1 MNNSTALLLTIVQ
14 SILPILV
21 TLGFGYFAAY
31 RRDFDAKQ
39 AGVLTRLVMLYAL
52 PLELLVSILSTPR
65 SQVFAAGPVA
75 ALILLAM
82 VGGYLIFFLLYRT
95 VLKRRLSEAAL
106 IAMTITG
113 PSVPFIGI
121 PVLGQIFGAASSLP
135 ISIAAL
141 AMNLIQLPITLI
153 LMGHDQGRQPSTPAE
168 RSAEHRNE
176 FRELL
181 GHLIHSCREPVVW
194 VPLMALFMVMIG
206 AFLPPFLKGSL
217 LLLGRTTGGAA
228 LFASGVVLYTRQ
240 VKLSGLVATI
250 VSIRNIVIPGTI
262 YALARLWHL
271 PLPALQESVLTMA
284 IPSASINV
292 ILAMRYHVLEREIAS
307 VLFFGTLS
315 SIGTMAFFIW
325 LTGA

>member
-1 MNNSTALLLTIVQ
+1 MTSSPALLLTIVQ

-31 RRDFDAKQ
+31 RKDFDAQQ

-52 PLELLVSILSTPR
+52 PLELLASILSTPR
-65 SQVFAAGPVA
+65 NQVLAAGPVA

-82 VGGYLIFFLLYRT
+82 IGGYGLIFAILRLL
-95 VLKRRLSEAAL
+95 LKRRLGEAAL

-121 PVLGQIFGAASSLP
+121 PVLGQIFGPASSVP
-135 ISIAAL
+135 ISIASL
-141 AMNLIQLPITLI
+141 AMNLVQLPITLI
-153 LMGHDQGRQPSTPAE
+153 LMGHDRGSRHRVETE
-168 RSAEHRNE
+168 GKTRNE
-176 FRELL
+176 LRELL
-181 GHLIHSCREPVVW
+181 GHLLHSCREPVVW
-194 VPLMALFMVMIG
+194 VPMMALVLVSIG
-206 AFLPPFLKGSL
+206 AFLPQFLKGSL
-217 LLLGRTTGGAA
+217 QLLGRTTGGAA
-228 LFASGVVLYTRQ
+228 LFASGVVLFTRQ
-240 VKLSGLVATI
+240 VKFSPLVGVI
-250 VSIRNIVIPGTI
+250 VSVRNVIIPGII

-315 SIGTMAFFIW
+315 SIFTMAFFIW

>member
-1 MNNSTALLLTIVQ
+1 MISSPNLLLTIVEA
-14 SILPILV
+14 ILPILV

-31 RRDFDAKQ
+31 RKDFDAQQ

-52 PLELLVSILSTPR
+52 PLELLVSILSTPKA
-65 SQVFAAGPVA
+65 QVLSAGPVA

-82 VGGYLIFFLLYRT
+82 VGGYILVFSVFRIAFN
-95 VLKRRLSEAAL
+95 RRMSEAAM
-106 IAMTITG
+106 IAMTVTG

-121 PVLGQIFGAASSLP
+121 PVLGQIFGAASGVP

-153 LMGHDQGRQPSTPAE
+153 LMGHDHEGRPVRSAHAE
-168 RSAEHRNE
+168 RRS
-176 FRELL
+176 ELKEL
-181 GHLIHSCREPVVW
+181 VGHLLHSCREPVVW
-194 VPLMALFMVMIG
+194 VPLVALILVIIG
-206 AFLPPFLKGSL
+206 ASIPHFLKGSL
-217 LLLGRTTGGAA
+217 QLLGRTTGGAA
-228 LFASGVVLYTRQ
+228 LFASGVVLFTRQ
-240 VKLSGLVATI
+240 VRFSPLVGAI
-250 VSIRNIVIPGTI
+250 VGIRNLIIPGTI
-262 YALARLWHL
+262 YILARLWHL
-271 PLPALQESVLTMA
+271 PPQALQESVLTMA

-315 SIGTMAFFIW
+315 SIATMAFFIW

>member
-1 MNNSTALLLTIVQ
+1 MTSSPNLLLTIIQ
-14 SILPILV
+14 AILPILV

-31 RRDFDAKQ
+31 RKDFDAQQ

-52 PLELLVSILSTPR
+52 PLELFVSILSTPKA
-65 SQVFAAGPVA
+65 QVLSAGPVA

-82 VGGYLIFFLLYRT
+82 VGGYAAVFSVFRFA
-95 VLKRRLSEAAL
+95 LKRRLSEAAI

-121 PVLGQIFGAASSLP
+121 PVLGQIFGAASGVP

-153 LMGHDQGRQPSTPAE
+153 LMGHDHGNRQTRDTTTE
-168 RSAEHRNE
+168 RRNE
-176 FRELL
+176 LRELI
-181 GHLIHSCREPVVW
+181 GHLLHSCREPVVW
-194 VPLMALFMVMIG
+194 VPLLALVLVSAG
-206 AFLPPFLKGSL
+206 AFLPVFLKGSF
-217 LLLGRTTGGAA
+217 LLLGHTTGGAA
-228 LFASGVVLYTRQ
+228 LFASGVVLFTRQ
-240 VKLSGLVATI
+240 VRFSPLVGTI
-250 VSIRNIVIPGTI
+250 VGIRNIVIPGII
-262 YALARLWHL
+262 YALARAWHL
-271 PLPALQESVLTMA
+271 PPQALQESVLTMA

-307 VLFFGTLS
+307 VLFFGTLT
-315 SIGTMAFFIW
+315 SIVTMAFFIW

>member
-1 MNNSTALLLTIVQ
+1 MTSSPNLLLTIVEA
-14 SILPILV
+14 ILPILV

-31 RRDFDAKQ
+31 RKDFDAQQ

-52 PLELLVSILSTPR
+52 PLELLVSILSTPKA
-65 SQVFAAGPVA
+65 QVLSAGPVA

-82 VGGYLIFFLLYRT
+82 IGGYFIVFSIFRFAF
-95 VLKRRLSEAAL
+95 KRRMSEAAI
-106 IAMTITG
+106 IAMTVTG

-121 PVLGQIFGAASSLP
+121 PVLGQIFGAASGVP

-153 LMGHDQGRQPSTPAE
+153 MMGHDHEGRQPRSPSAE
-168 RSAEHRNE
+168 RRD
-176 FRELL
+176 ELKEL
-181 GHLIHSCREPVVW
+181 VGHLLHSCREPVVW
-194 VPLMALFMVMIG
+194 VPLMALVLVSAG
-206 AFLPPFLKGSL
+206 AFIPHFLKGSL
-217 LLLGRTTGGAA
+217 QLLGRTTGGAA
-228 LFASGVVLYTRQ
+228 LFASGVVLFTRQ
-240 VKLSGLVATI
+240 VRFSPLVGTI
-250 VSIRNIVIPGTI
+250 VAIRNIVIPGTI
-262 YALARLWHL
+262 YILARLWHL
-271 PLPALQESVLTMA
+271 PLQALQESVLTMA

-315 SIGTMAFFIW
+315 SIATMAFFIW